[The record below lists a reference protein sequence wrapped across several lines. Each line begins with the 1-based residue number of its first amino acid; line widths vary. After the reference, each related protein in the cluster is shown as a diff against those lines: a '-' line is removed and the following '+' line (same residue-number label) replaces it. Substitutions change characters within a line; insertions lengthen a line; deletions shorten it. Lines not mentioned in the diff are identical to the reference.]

1 MGTRIRITNNS
12 KQPQDIGGRWVQPG
26 ASDVFDADQVAPE
39 WRAGAVVVESDDPR
53 AGELEREGDRLYVRK
68 ADGSRNSL
76 VEAGIG
82 PGGGIGITNIL
93 SLTQAQYDAL
103 ITKDPATLYV
113 IVGG

>member
-82 PGGGIGITNIL
+82 PGGGG
-93 SLTQAQYDAL
+93 
-103 ITKDPATLYV
+103 
-113 IVGG
+113 